1 MNINLEN
8 FTVIENFGQ
17 NDIYERLIAFDEQE
31 NLKIFVKKTTN
42 SILQNDFK
50 RKHFENEL
58 SANQTFDHE
67 NIVIFIDKK
76 QILNDIY
83 LIFEATNG
91 GTLADYVKKYT
102 EKNKKPLPEEIVQYI
117 IKQIS
122 AALKYLH
129 DKHVIYRNLSL
140 EHIYL
145 NFENDEDAE
154 SGDITKAKLKLGNFH
169 LCKVLEDN
177 ELAHSFI
184 GIPVYMD
191 PNIVLKERNSIAYE
205 YKADVW
211 SLGSICFE
219 LLTGKTAFD
228 GSGYD
233 ELVENI
239 KGGKYSISTDLNLSK
254 EAISFITSI
263 LQYDSTKR
271 LDIDGVLAHD
281 FLKKDTKEFSHEGIE
296 QFGEI
301 KEKELILDIKINQ

>member
-1 MNINLEN
+1 M
-8 FTVIENFGQ
+8 
-17 NDIYERLIAFDEQE
+17 
-31 NLKIFVKKTTN
+31 
-42 SILQNDFK
+42 
-50 RKHFENEL
+50 
-58 SANQTFDHE
+58 
-67 NIVIFIDKK
+67 
-76 QILNDIY
+76 
-83 LIFEATNG
+83 
-91 GTLADYVKKYT
+91 
-102 EKNKKPLPEEIVQYI
+102 
-117 IKQIS
+117 
-122 AALKYLH
+122 
-129 DKHVIYRNLSL
+129 
-140 EHIYL
+140 
-145 NFENDEDAE
+145 
-154 SGDITKAKLKLGNFH
+154 KLGNFH

-191 PNIVLKERNSIAYE
+191 PNIVLKERSSIAYE

-228 GSGYD
+228 GAGYD

-271 LDIDGVLAHD
+271 LDIDGVLGHD